1 VRLSGS
7 ALIEGRLS
15 VSTTSNLGA
24 SRLAALRAELA
35 AQNLAGFVVP
45 LTDEHMSEYVG
56 EYAQRLA
63 WISGFGGSAGSAVV
77 MADRAAMFTDGRYTV
92 QVRQQVPADLFA
104 YEDVPQTSAAQWL
117 GEIAS
122 AGQRIGYD
130 PWLHTSA
137 WAKQAAQQLTA
148 RSAELVAVQHNPID
162 AVWTDRP
169 APSLAPLEVH
179 DYQFAGRAHN
189 EKRRD
194 VATWLAGKG
203 ADAVVIAALDSI
215 AWLLNIRGKDV
226 SRTPVALA
234 FVIAH
239 KDGSVDLFTAP
250 EKITPAV
257 RAHLGDAVRC
267 CPRDGF
273 AEALTAMTGQT
284 VVVDPQSCV
293 AAIFNALEAGGARI
307 IEARDP
313 TVLPRAVK
321 NPTEIAGTT
330 AAHVRDGAALTRFLA
345 WFDSEAPKGGLDE
358 LGAAERLR
366 QFRAETNSLED
377 LSFDTI
383 SAAGPNA
390 ALPHYRVSD
399 ETNLPIAHDSIYLVD
414 SGGQYRDG
422 TTDVTR
428 TLVVGTPS
436 PEMQDRFTRVLKGH
450 IALARAIFPAGTKG
464 VQLDALARQHLWS
477 VGLDYNHGTGHGVGS
492 YLSVHEGPQRIA
504 AAWSAQPGGDEP
516 LQPGMILSNEPGYY
530 KQGAYGIRI
539 ENLVLVERRSAEGA
553 EREIMGF
560 KELTLAPIDKRLV
573 DVSLLT
579 ADERDWWN
587 AYHARVAAEIGP
599 LLTDPGEQRWL
610 EQACAPL

>member
-1 VRLSGS
+1 
-7 ALIEGRLS
+7 
-15 VSTTSNLGA
+15 VSTIA

-35 AQNLAGFVVP
+35 AQKLAGFVVP

-77 MADRAAMFTDGRYTV
+77 MQDRAAMFTDGRYTV

-117 GEIAS
+117 GETAS

-137 WAKQAAQQLTA
+137 WAKQTA
-148 RSAELVAVQHNPID
+148 RQLAACSAELVAVQSNPID
-162 AVWTDRP
+162 SVWTGRP

-179 DYQFAGRAHN
+179 EDQFAGRSHAD
-189 EKRRD
+189 KRAE
-194 VATWLAGKG
+194 VAAWLVTKG

-234 FVIAH
+234 FVVAH
-239 KDGSVDLFTAP
+239 TDGSVDLFTSP
-250 EKITPAV
+250 EKLTPAV
-257 RAHLGDAVRC
+257 RGHLGHAVRC
-267 CPRDGF
+267 QPRDGF
-273 AEALTAMTGQT
+273 ADALAAMSGKT

-293 AAIFNALEAGGARI
+293 AAIFNALETGGARI
-307 IEARDP
+307 SEARDP

-345 WFDSEAPKGGLDE
+345 WFDAEAPKGGLDE
-358 LGAAERLR
+358 LSAAERLR

-390 ALPHYRVSD
+390 ALPHYRVSN
-399 ETNLPIAHDSIYLVD
+399 ETNLPIRTDSIYLVD

-428 TLVVGTPS
+428 TLVIGTPS

-464 VQLDALARQHLWS
+464 VQLDALARQHLWAA
-477 VGLDYNHGTGHGVGS
+477 GLDYNHGTGHGVGS

-530 KQGAYGIRI
+530 KQGEYGIRI

-560 KELTLAPIDKRLV
+560 KELTLAPIDRRLV
-573 DVSLLT
+573 DVALLT

-587 AYHARVAAEIGP
+587 GYHARVAAEIGP
-599 LLTDPGEQRWL
+599 LLNDPAEQAWL
-610 EQACAPL
+610 DVACAPL

>member
-1 VRLSGS
+1 MSII
-7 ALIEGRLS
+7 A
-15 VSTTSNLGA
+15 T
-24 SRLAALRAELA
+24 RLAALRAELA
-35 AQNLAGFVVP
+35 NQGLAGFVVP

-77 MADRAAMFTDGRYTV
+77 MHDRAAMFTDGRYTV
-92 QVRQQVPADLFA
+92 QVRSQVPADLFA
-104 YEDVPQTSAAQWL
+104 YEDVPKTSAAQWL
-117 GEIAS
+117 GEQAQ

-137 WAKQAAQQLTA
+137 WVKQAAGQLGA
-148 RSAELVAVQHNPID
+148 CKAELVAVTHNPID

-169 APSLAPLEVH
+169 APSLAPLEIH
-179 DYQFAGRAHN
+179 DAPFAGRSHAD
-189 EKRRD
+189 KRAE
-194 VATWLAGKG
+194 VAAWLAERQ

-215 AWLLNIRGKDV
+215 AWLLNIRGRDV
-226 SRTPVALA
+226 ARTPVALA

-250 EKITPAV
+250 DKLTPAV

-267 CPRDGF
+267 QPRDGF
-273 AEALTAMTGQT
+273 DAALQAMAGQT

-293 AAIFNALEAGGARI
+293 AAIFEALNAGGARI
-307 IEARDP
+307 VEARDP
-313 TVLPRAVK
+313 TVLPRAIK
-321 NPTEIAGTT
+321 NPTEIAGTV

-345 WFDSEAPKGGLDE
+345 WFDAEAPKGGLDE
-358 LGAAERLR
+358 LSAAERLR

-390 ALPHYRVSD
+390 ALPHYRVSPD
-399 ETNLPIAHDSIYLVD
+399 TNLPIAHDSIYLVD

-436 PEMQDRFTRVLKGH
+436 AEMQDRFTRVLKGH

-464 VQLDALARQHLWS
+464 VQLDALARQHLWAA
-477 VGLDYNHGTGHGVGS
+477 GLDYNHGTGHGVGS

-504 AAWSAQPGGDEP
+504 AAWSAQPGNDEP

-530 KQGAYGIRI
+530 KQGEYGIRI
-539 ENLVLVERRSAEGA
+539 ENLVLVERRSAPGS

-560 KELTLAPIDKRLV
+560 KELTLAPIDRRLV
-573 DVSLLT
+573 DVSLL
-579 ADERDWWN
+579 AAEERDWWN

-599 LLTDPGEQRWL
+599 LLTDAGEQSWL

>member
-1 VRLSGS
+1 M
-7 ALIEGRLS
+7 
-15 VSTTSNLGA
+15 STIS

-35 AQNLAGFVVP
+35 AQGLAGFVVP

-77 MADRAAMFTDGRYTV
+77 MTDKAAMFTDGRYTV

-104 YEDVPQTSAAQWL
+104 YEDVPKTSTAQWL
-117 GEIAS
+117 GEQAQ

-130 PWLHTSA
+130 PWLHTRQ
-137 WAKQAAQQLTA
+137 WARQAAGQLTA
-148 RSAELVAVQHNPID
+148 RKAELVAVTHNPID

-179 DYQFAGRAHN
+179 DDQFAGRSHGD
-189 EKRRD
+189 KRAE
-194 VATWLAGKG
+194 VARWLAEKG

-226 SRTPVALA
+226 ARTPVALA

-239 KDGSVDLFTAP
+239 KDGSVDLFTHPA
-250 EKITPAV
+250 KITPAV
-257 RAHLGDAVRC
+257 QAHLGEAVRC
-267 CPRDGF
+267 QPRDGF
-273 AEALTAMTGQT
+273 EAALKAMAGQT

-293 AAIFNALEAGGARI
+293 AAIFEALEAGGARI
-307 IEARDP
+307 LEARDP
-313 TVLPRAVK
+313 TVLPRAIK
-321 NPTEIAGTT
+321 NPVEISGTV

-345 WFDSEAPKGGLDE
+345 WFDAEAPKGGLDE
-358 LGAAERLR
+358 LSAAERLR

-390 ALPHYRVSD
+390 ALPHYRVSE
-399 ETNLPIAHDSIYLVD
+399 ETNLPIRNDSIYLVD

-428 TLVVGTPS
+428 TMVVGTPT

-464 VQLDALARQHLWS
+464 VQLDALARQHLWA

-530 KQGAYGIRI
+530 KAGDYGIRI

-560 KELTLAPIDKRLV
+560 KELTLAPIDRRLV

-579 ADERDWWN
+579 DEERDWWN

-599 LLTDPGEQRWL
+599 LLTDPAEQVWL
-610 EQACAPL
+610 ETACAPL